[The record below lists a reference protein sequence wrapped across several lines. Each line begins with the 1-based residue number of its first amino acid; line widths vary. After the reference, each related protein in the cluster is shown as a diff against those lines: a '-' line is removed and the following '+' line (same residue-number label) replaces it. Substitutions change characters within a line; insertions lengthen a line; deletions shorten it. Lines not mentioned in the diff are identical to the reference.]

1 MKTHTKAPFLVLA
14 FLLLSMISFAQTR
27 NVSGTV
33 KDAKSG
39 ETLPGA
45 TVFVPGTTI
54 GVTTD
59 ADGNFTMT
67 IPDSVK
73 KVSVSFIGMKIKTVD
88 ATEKIEVALEG
99 DAINLKET
107 VVTALGV
114 SKEKKSLGYNVS
126 TVGGEDLTR
135 SGESNVIQ
143 GLASKA
149 SGIQVISSSGTPGAS
164 SKIIIRGN
172 STFGENQPLV
182 VIDGVPVD
190 NTTSSASAG
199 DNPFNPNLQG
209 VSNSNRALDINPD
222 DIESVTIL
230 KGPSAAALYGARAGH
245 GAIVYT
251 TKKGKYKKGLGV
263 TYSTSVELSRVNKLP
278 KLQNKYAQGTGG
290 GVPGGHPT
298 YSTADPG
305 PDQLFGTADDVSDG
319 TSQSWGPS
327 LESLG
332 MTAYDNTGHFFK
344 TGVTYNN
351 NLSIDGG
358 TDNTMYRF
366 SYSNYKNDGV
376 IPNTWMKRNTVRLN
390 AEHKLS
396 EKLKVG
402 TNISYANTQTQKP
415 QNGSNLAGVMLG
427 LLRMP
432 ASYDIRNWQYDQT
445 GYNRTYYSIY
455 DNPLYSVN
463 KNTYN
468 DNVNRVFGNT
478 YVSYN
483 PLSWL
488 DINYKLGIDQ
498 YSQRST
504 QVYAVSSTGDDNSA
518 RYGQMNFNNQNF
530 MQIYSDLLLTA
541 KKSFKETWN
550 TSLTL
555 GNNIWHTKTYTDF
568 SRGRNL
574 AVPGL
579 YNLANASELYASNYI
594 YAARTYAGFF
604 DGSID
609 YKSKIFLGVTGRNE
623 WSSAY
628 DKGKRGYFYPSVN
641 SSIVISELVKLPKWF
656 SFAKVR
662 AAYAQVGLAPTSY
675 QNKTYYVQNPMT
687 DGFTNGNTFPYLGNV
702 GYGLN
707 NSLGSSNLSPE
718 IQRGFEYGADVR
730 FFNGRLNL
738 DVTYYDQKSSNVLL
752 YRPIAPSSGA
762 SQVYTNSAQIS
773 NKGWE
778 IAISAT
784 PIEKKN
790 FKWDINITWYKNVS
804 KVLKLAD
811 GVTELN
817 VEDGFDGIGAY
828 AIVGQP
834 FGAFYGTKWQRT
846 SDGKLIIDPSTGL
859 PIQDPKNQNLGNAQ
873 PDWLSGVRNTF
884 TYKNLSFTFLW
895 DIRKGGKIWN
905 GTKERL
911 NSLGV
916 SKESENREQTY
927 TIDGVY
933 ATGTDANGYATY
945 GSSANT
951 TAISAKDYYRIYKG
965 DPAFGGT
972 TEYAIEDGSW
982 LRLREVAI
990 SYRINM
996 KNKKYIQ
1003 YLDLSLTG
1011 RNLLLFTKYSGVD
1024 PETSLTGAGSNISGY
1039 DYFNNPGT
1047 KSFYFGLKVGI

>member
-1 MKTHTKAPFLVLA
+1 MKQLFKTFA
-14 FLLLSMISFAQTR
+14 FLILLTITCTRIQAQTKIIKG
-27 NVSGTV
+27 NV
-33 KDAKSG
+33 KDSKSK
-39 ETLPGA
+39 ENLPGA
-45 TVFVPGTTI
+45 TVVVVGTTV
-54 GVTTD
+54 GTATD
-59 ADGNFTMT
+59 ENGNFMLSV
-67 IPDSVK
+67 PDSAKNIVVSSLGLTT
-73 KVSVSFIGMKIKTVD
+73 KVVAIKNET
-88 ATEKIEVALEG
+88 
-99 DAINLKET
+99 INVILDPDGIVLKEM

-126 TVGGEDLTR
+126 EVSGSDLTR

-164 SKIIIRGN
+164 SKILIRGN

-190 NTTSSASAG
+190 NTTSAASAG

-245 GAIVYT
+245 GAILYT

-263 TYSTSVELSRVNKLP
+263 TFSSSVELSKVNKLP
-278 KLQNKYAQGTGG
+278 KLQDKYAQGSN
-290 GVPGGHPT
+290 GVD

-305 PDQLFGTADDVSDG
+305 PDQIFGTADDVSNG
-319 TSQSWGPS
+319 TSQSWGPTLS
-327 LESLG
+327 SLG
-332 MTAYDNTGHFFK
+332 MKANDNVGHFFK

-351 NLSIDGG
+351 NLAIDGG
-358 TDNTMYRF
+358 TDKTMYRF
-366 SYSNYKNDGV
+366 SYSNLKNDGV
-376 IPNTWMKRNTVRLN
+376 IPNTWLKRNTIRLN

-396 EKLKVG
+396 EKLSVG

-432 ASYDIRNWQYDQT
+432 ASFDIRDYQYDQT
-445 GYNRTYYSIY
+445 GNDHTYYYIY
-455 DNPLYSVN
+455 DNPLYSVK

-478 YVSYN
+478 YLNYKAT
-483 PLSWL
+483 SWL
-488 DINYKLGIDQ
+488 DINYKLGLDQ

-504 QVYAVSSTGDDNSA
+504 QVYAISSTGDDNSL
-518 RYGQMNFNNQNF
+518 RYGQMNIDNQTF

-541 KKSFKETWN
+541 KKTFKEKWN

-555 GNNIWHTKTYTDF
+555 GNNIWHNKTTDDF
-568 SRGRNL
+568 GRGRNM

-579 YNLANASELYASNYI
+579 YNMNNTAERYASNSI
-594 YAARTYAGFF
+594 YAARTYAAFF

-609 YKSKIFLGVTGRNE
+609 YKSAIFLGLTGRNE
-623 WSSAY
+623 WASAY
-628 DKGKRGYFYPSVN
+628 DKGKRSYFYPAVN
-641 SSIVISELVKLPKWF
+641 TAIVISELVKMPKWF

-662 AAYAQVGLAPTSY
+662 AAYAKVGLAPASY
-675 QNKTYYVQNPMT
+675 QNKTYYVQNALT
-687 DGFTNGNTFPYLGNV
+687 DGFTNGNTFPYMGNV

-707 NSLGSSNLSPE
+707 NSLGSTNLKPE
-718 IQRGFEYGADVR
+718 KQRGFEYGADLR
-730 FFNGRLNL
+730 FLNGRLNL
-738 DVTYYDQKSSNVLL
+738 DVTYYDQKSSDVLL
-752 YRPIAPSSGA
+752 YQPIAPSSGA
-762 SQVYTNSAQIS
+762 NQVYTNSAQIS

-778 IAISAT
+778 IALSAT

-790 FKWDINITWYKNVS
+790 FKWDINLTWYKNVS

-811 GVTELN
+811 GVNELN
-817 VEDGFDGIGAY
+817 IEDGFDGIGAY

-834 FGAFYGTKWQRT
+834 FGAFYGTTWQKT
-846 SDGKLIIDPSTGL
+846 PDGKLIIDPATGL

-873 PDWLSGVRNTF
+873 PDWLSGIRNTL
-884 TYKNLSFTFLW
+884 TYKNFSFTFLW

-905 GTKERL
+905 GTKARL
-911 NSLGV
+911 NSLGT
-916 SKESENREQTY
+916 SKESEDREHNY
-927 TIDGVY
+927 TIDGVQS
-933 ATGTDANGYATY
+933 TGIDASGYATY
-945 GSSANT
+945 SSAANT
-951 TAISAKDYYRIYKG
+951 TTVSAKDYFRTYKG
-965 DPAFGGT
+965 DPAFGGVT
-972 TEYAIEDGSW
+972 SSVIEDGSW
-982 LRLREVAI
+982 IRLREVAL
-990 SYRINM
+990 SYRFNI
-996 KNKKYIQ
+996 KNKKFIQ
-1003 YLDLSLTG
+1003 FIDLSLTG

-1024 PETSLTGAGSNISGY
+1024 PETSLTGAGSNIQGY

-1047 KSFYFGLKVGI
+1047 KSVYFGLKVGF

>member
-1 MKTHTKAPFLVLA
+1 M
-14 FLLLSMISFAQTR
+14 SFVSHMEAQTKIIKG
-27 NVSGTV
+27 NI
-33 KDAKSG
+33 KDSKSK
-39 ETLPGA
+39 ENLPGA
-45 TVFVPGTTI
+45 TIVVAGTTI
-54 GVTTD
+54 GTATD
-59 ADGNFTMT
+59 ENGNFMLSV
-67 IPDSVK
+67 PDTATKIVVSSLGLAT
-73 KVSVSFIGMKIKTVD
+73 KV
-88 ATEKIEVALEG
+88 VAISG
-99 DAINLKET
+99 DVLNISMDPDGIVLKEM

-126 TVGGEDLTR
+126 EVSGTELTR

-164 SKIIIRGN
+164 SKILIRGN
-172 STFGENQPLV
+172 STFGENQPLI

-245 GAIVYT
+245 GAIIYT
-251 TKKGKYKKGLGV
+251 TKKGKYGKKGLGI
-263 TYSTSVELSRVNKLP
+263 TFSSSVEFSKVNKLP
-278 KLQNKYAQGTGG
+278 KLQNKYAQGSNGRDIIT
-290 GVPGGHPT
+290 
-298 YSTADPG
+298 SDPG
-305 PDQLFGTADDVSDG
+305 PDQLYGTADDVSNG
-319 TSQSWGPS
+319 SNQSWGPT
-327 LESLG
+327 LESKGL
-332 MTAYDNTGHFFK
+332 TPYDNTGNFFK

-351 NLSIDGG
+351 NLAIDGG
-358 TDNTMYRF
+358 NENTIYRF
-366 SYSNYKNDGV
+366 SYSNLKNDGV
-376 IPNTWMKRNTVRLN
+376 IPNTWLKRHTVRLN

-402 TNISYANTQTQKP
+402 TNISYVNTQSQKP

-432 ASYDIRNWQYDQT
+432 SSFDIRDYEYSET
-445 GYNRTYYSIY
+445 GNNKTYFGLY

-478 YVSYN
+478 YLYYKAA
-483 PLSWL
+483 SWL
-488 DINYKLGIDQ
+488 DVNYKLGIDQ
-498 YSQRST
+498 YSQRSR
-504 QVYAVSSTGDDNSA
+504 QIYAISSTGDDNSA
-518 RYGQMNFNNQNF
+518 RYGQMNIDNQTY
-530 MQIYSDLLLTA
+530 MQVYSDLLLTA
-541 KKSFKETWN
+541 KKSFKEKWN
-550 TSLTL
+550 TSLTV
-555 GNNIWHTKTYTDF
+555 GNNIWHNKTTDDF
-568 SRGRNL
+568 GRGRNM

-579 YNLANASELYASNYI
+579 YNLNNTSERYASNALYSS
-594 YAARTYAGFF
+594 RTYAVFF

-609 YKSKIFLGVTGRNE
+609 YKSAIFLGLTGRNE

-628 DKGKRGYFYPSVN
+628 DKGKRSFFYPAVN
-641 SSIVISELVKLPKWF
+641 TSIVISELVKLPKWF
-656 SFAKVR
+656 SFAKIR
-662 AAYAQVGLAPTSY
+662 ASYAKVGLAPSSY
-675 QNKTYYVQNPMT
+675 QNKTYYVQNALT
-687 DGFTNGNTFPYLGNV
+687 DGFTNGNTFPYMGNV

-707 NSLGSSNLSPE
+707 NSLGSANLKPE
-718 IQRGFEYGADVR
+718 KQRGFEYGADVR
-730 FFNGRLNL
+730 FFGGRINL
-738 DVTYYDQKSSNVLL
+738 DVTYYDQKSSDVLL
-752 YRPIAPSSGA
+752 YRPISPSSGA

-778 IAISAT
+778 IALGAT

-790 FKWDINITWYKNVS
+790 FKWEVNLTWYKNVS

-811 GVTELN
+811 GVSELN
-817 VEDGFDGIGAY
+817 IEDGFDGIGAY

-834 FGAFYGTKWQRT
+834 FGAFYGTTWQKT

-884 TYKNLSFTFLW
+884 TYKNFSFTFLW

-905 GTKERL
+905 GTRARL
-911 NSLGV
+911 NSLGT
-916 SKESENREQTY
+916 SKESEDRDHNY

-933 ATGTDANGYATY
+933 STGVDANGYSTY
-945 GSSANT
+945 GSAANT
-951 TAISAKDYYRIYKG
+951 TTISAKDYYRIYQG
-965 DPAFGGT
+965 DPAFGGVT
-972 TEYAIEDGSW
+972 STVIEDGSW
-982 LRLREVAI
+982 VRLREV
-990 SYRINM
+990 SLTYRVNI

-1003 YLDLSLTG
+1003 YVDLSLSG

-1024 PETSLTGAGSNISGY
+1024 PETSLTGAGSNIQGY

-1047 KSFYFGLKVGI
+1047 KSIYVGLKAGF